1 MPNPKRRHS
10 KARGRNR
17 RGHWKVVATP
27 LVACPQCKEP
37 KMPHCVCVTC
47 GYYDGR
53 LVIDFEAQ
61 KAKKEAKK
69 KKNKK

>member
-17 RGHWKVVATP
+17 RGHWKAVKTQ
-27 LVACPQCKEP
+27 LITCPQCKEP
-37 KMPHCVCVTC
+37 KMPHCVCVAC
-47 GYYDGR
+47 GFYDGR
-53 LVIDFEAQ
+53 LVIDFAGE